1 MRTKKSTPYL
11 FLAPYLILFLIFII
25 IPTIMAVGLSFT
37 NYNAV
42 QAPQF
47 VGLTNYI
54 NLLTQDTIFRQY
66 VLPNTILCSVIV
78 GPLGYLL
85 AFFLA
90 WSLSQLTRVPR
101 TILALIIYSPS
112 MTMGVAMTVMW
123 RVVFLGD
130 QSGIANYVLT
140 QLGVITE
147 PIVWML
153 NTQYILPIVI
163 IVALW
168 SSMGVGFL
176 AMLAGLLNINAE
188 LYEAGAIDGI
198 KNRIQ
203 EVFYI
208 TIPSMKP
215 QMLFGA
221 VMSIV
226 GAFQAGN
233 IGKCIEECIELAAQ
247 MAAENEKVFVPN
259 QFENA
264 DNVAAHL
271 ENTGLEILRQ
281 VDGPIDAFCSGIG
294 TGGTIT
300 GIGRI
305 LKGANP
311 DIRICACE
319 PEHAAI
325 LSGGSIGTHLQ
336 MGIGDGVIPAILDT
350 EIYSEIRIVTDAEA
364 ISTTKELAAKEGILC
379 GISSGTNVSV
389 ALKLARELGKG
400 KTVVTV
406 LPDTGERYFS
416 TILFGD

>member
-54 NLLTQDTIFRQY
+54 NLLTQDTIFLQY
-66 VLPNTILCSVIV
+66 VLPNTILFSVIV

-140 QLGVITE
+140 QLGGITE

-233 IGKCIEECIELAAQ
+233 IGVMLTGSNPTPGYAAQ
-247 MAAENEKVFVPN
+247 LMVNHIDDYGFTRYEMGYAA
-259 QFENA
+259 A
-264 DNVAAHL
+264 
-271 ENTGLEILRQ
+271 
-281 VDGPIDAFCSGIG
+281 
-294 TGGTIT
+294 
-300 GIGRI
+300 
-305 LKGANP
+305 
-311 DIRICACE
+311 
-319 PEHAAI
+319 
-325 LSGGSIGTHLQ
+325 
-336 MGIGDGVIPAILDT
+336 
-350 EIYSEIRIVTDAEA
+350 
-364 ISTTKELAAKEGILC
+364 
-379 GISSGTNVSV
+379 VSV
-389 ALKLARELGKG
+389 ALLGLIYAFSFVARKLFAPKDE
-400 KTVVTV
+400 
-406 LPDTGERYFS
+406 
-416 TILFGD
+416 

>member
-11 FLAPYLILFLIFII
+11 FLAPYLVLFLIFII
-25 IPTIMAVGLSFT
+25 IPTVMAIGLSFT

-54 NLLTQDTIFRQY
+54 NLLTPDTIFLQY
-66 VLPNTILCSVIV
+66 VLPNTILFAVIV
-78 GPLGYLL
+78 GPVGYLL

-90 WSLSQLTRVPR
+90 WSLSQLTRLPR

-233 IGKCIEECIELAAQ
+233 IGVMLTGSNPTPQYAAQ
-247 MAAENEKVFVPN
+247 LMTNHIEDYGFTRYEMGYAA
-259 QFENA
+259 A
-264 DNVAAHL
+264 
-271 ENTGLEILRQ
+271 
-281 VDGPIDAFCSGIG
+281 
-294 TGGTIT
+294 
-300 GIGRI
+300 
-305 LKGANP
+305 
-311 DIRICACE
+311 
-319 PEHAAI
+319 
-325 LSGGSIGTHLQ
+325 
-336 MGIGDGVIPAILDT
+336 
-350 EIYSEIRIVTDAEA
+350 
-364 ISTTKELAAKEGILC
+364 
-379 GISSGTNVSV
+379 VSV
-389 ALKLARELGKG
+389 GLLALIYAFSYVARM
-400 KTVVTV
+400 
-406 LPDTGERYFS
+406 
-416 TILFGD
+416 LFAEKE

>member
-11 FLAPYLILFLIFII
+11 FLAPYLALFLIFIV
-25 IPTIMAVGLSFT
+25 IPTVMAIGLSFT

-42 QAPQF
+42 QTPQF

-54 NLLTQDTIFRQY
+54 NLLTQDTVFLQY
-66 VLPNTILCSVIV
+66 VLPNTVLFAVIV
-78 GPLGYLL
+78 GPVGYLL

-90 WSLSQLTRVPR
+90 WSLSQLTRLPR

-140 QLGVITE
+140 QLGIITE

-153 NTQYILPIVI
+153 NTSYIMPIVI

-176 AMLAGLLNINAE
+176 AMLAGLLNVNAE

-198 KNRIQ
+198 RNRVQ

-233 IGKCIEECIELAAQ
+233 IGVMLTGSNPTPQYAAQ
-247 MAAENEKVFVPN
+247 LMVNHIDDYGFTRYEMGYAA
-259 QFENA
+259 A
-264 DNVAAHL
+264 
-271 ENTGLEILRQ
+271 
-281 VDGPIDAFCSGIG
+281 
-294 TGGTIT
+294 
-300 GIGRI
+300 
-305 LKGANP
+305 
-311 DIRICACE
+311 
-319 PEHAAI
+319 
-325 LSGGSIGTHLQ
+325 
-336 MGIGDGVIPAILDT
+336 
-350 EIYSEIRIVTDAEA
+350 
-364 ISTTKELAAKEGILC
+364 
-379 GISSGTNVSV
+379 VSV
-389 ALKLARELGKG
+389 SLLALIYVFSFVARK
-400 KTVVTV
+400 
-406 LPDTGERYFS
+406 
-416 TILFGD
+416 LFGAKDE

>member
-1 MRTKKSTPYL
+1 MRTYKKTPYL
-11 FLAPYLILFLIFII
+11 FLAPYLILFLVFIV
-25 IPTIMAVGLSFT
+25 IPTIMAIALSFT

-54 NLLTQDTIFRQY
+54 NLLTQDTIFLQY
-66 VLPNTILCSVIV
+66 VLPNTILFAVIV
-78 GPLGYLL
+78 GPVGYLL

-153 NTQYILPIVI
+153 NTNYILPIVI

-176 AMLAGLLNINAE
+176 AMLAGLLNVNAE
-188 LYEAGAIDGI
+188 LYEAAAIDGVR
-198 KNRIQ
+198 NRIQ

-208 TIPSMKP
+208 TIPAMKP

-221 VMSIV
+221 VMSVV

-233 IGKCIEECIELAAQ
+233 IGVMLTGSNPTPQYAAQ
-247 MAAENEKVFVPN
+247 LMVNHIDDYGFTRYEMGYAA
-259 QFENA
+259 A
-264 DNVAAHL
+264 
-271 ENTGLEILRQ
+271 
-281 VDGPIDAFCSGIG
+281 
-294 TGGTIT
+294 
-300 GIGRI
+300 
-305 LKGANP
+305 
-311 DIRICACE
+311 
-319 PEHAAI
+319 
-325 LSGGSIGTHLQ
+325 
-336 MGIGDGVIPAILDT
+336 
-350 EIYSEIRIVTDAEA
+350 
-364 ISTTKELAAKEGILC
+364 
-379 GISSGTNVSV
+379 VSV
-389 ALKLARELGKG
+389 SLLALIYVFSFVARKLFTAKDE
-400 KTVVTV
+400 
-406 LPDTGERYFS
+406 
-416 TILFGD
+416 

>member
-11 FLAPYLILFLIFII
+11 FLAPYLVLFLIFII
-25 IPTIMAVGLSFT
+25 IPTVMAIALSFT

-42 QAPQF
+42 QAPKF

-54 NLLTQDTIFRQY
+54 NLFTQDTTFLQF
-66 VLPNTILCSVIV
+66 VLPNTILFAVIV
-78 GPLGYLL
+78 GPVGYLL

-90 WSLSQLTRVPR
+90 WSLSQLPRLPR

-233 IGKCIEECIELAAQ
+233 IGVMLTGSNPTPQYAAQ
-247 MAAENEKVFVPN
+247 LMVNHIEDYGFTRYEMGYAA
-259 QFENA
+259 A
-264 DNVAAHL
+264 
-271 ENTGLEILRQ
+271 
-281 VDGPIDAFCSGIG
+281 
-294 TGGTIT
+294 
-300 GIGRI
+300 
-305 LKGANP
+305 
-311 DIRICACE
+311 
-319 PEHAAI
+319 
-325 LSGGSIGTHLQ
+325 
-336 MGIGDGVIPAILDT
+336 
-350 EIYSEIRIVTDAEA
+350 
-364 ISTTKELAAKEGILC
+364 
-379 GISSGTNVSV
+379 VSV
-389 ALKLARELGKG
+389 ALLALIYAFSFVARKLFAPKDE
-400 KTVVTV
+400 
-406 LPDTGERYFS
+406 
-416 TILFGD
+416 

>member
-1 MRTKKSTPYL
+1 MRTDKKTPYL
-11 FLAPYLILFLIFII
+11 FLAPYLILFLVFIV
-25 IPTIMAVGLSFT
+25 IPTIMAIALSFT

-54 NLLTQDTIFRQY
+54 NLLTQDTIFLQY
-66 VLPNTILCSVIV
+66 VLPNTILFAVIV
-78 GPLGYLL
+78 GPVGYLL

-153 NTQYILPIVI
+153 NTNYILPIVI

-176 AMLAGLLNINAE
+176 AMLAGLLNVNAE
-188 LYEAGAIDGI
+188 LYEAAAIDGVR
-198 KNRIQ
+198 NRIQ

-208 TIPSMKP
+208 TIPAMKP

-221 VMSIV
+221 VMSVV

-233 IGKCIEECIELAAQ
+233 IGVMLTGSNPTPQYAAQ
-247 MAAENEKVFVPN
+247 LMVNHIDDYGFTRYEMGYAA
-259 QFENA
+259 A
-264 DNVAAHL
+264 
-271 ENTGLEILRQ
+271 
-281 VDGPIDAFCSGIG
+281 
-294 TGGTIT
+294 
-300 GIGRI
+300 
-305 LKGANP
+305 
-311 DIRICACE
+311 
-319 PEHAAI
+319 
-325 LSGGSIGTHLQ
+325 
-336 MGIGDGVIPAILDT
+336 
-350 EIYSEIRIVTDAEA
+350 
-364 ISTTKELAAKEGILC
+364 
-379 GISSGTNVSV
+379 VSV
-389 ALKLARELGKG
+389 SLLALIYVFSFVARKLFTAKDE
-400 KTVVTV
+400 
-406 LPDTGERYFS
+406 
-416 TILFGD
+416 

>member
-1 MRTKKSTPYL
+1 MRTDKKTPYL
-11 FLAPYLILFLIFII
+11 FLAPYLILFLVFIV
-25 IPTIMAVGLSFT
+25 IPTVMAIALSFT

-54 NLLTQDTIFRQY
+54 NLLTQDTIFLQY
-66 VLPNTILCSVIV
+66 VLPNTILFAVIV
-78 GPLGYLL
+78 GPVGYLL

-153 NTQYILPIVI
+153 NTNYILPIVI

-176 AMLAGLLNINAE
+176 AMLAGLLNVNAE
-188 LYEAGAIDGI
+188 LYEAAAIDGVR
-198 KNRIQ
+198 NRIQ

-208 TIPSMKP
+208 TIPAMKP

-221 VMSIV
+221 VMSVV

-233 IGKCIEECIELAAQ
+233 IGVMLTGSNPTPQYAAQ
-247 MAAENEKVFVPN
+247 LMVNHIDDYGFTRYEMGYAA
-259 QFENA
+259 A
-264 DNVAAHL
+264 
-271 ENTGLEILRQ
+271 
-281 VDGPIDAFCSGIG
+281 
-294 TGGTIT
+294 
-300 GIGRI
+300 
-305 LKGANP
+305 
-311 DIRICACE
+311 
-319 PEHAAI
+319 
-325 LSGGSIGTHLQ
+325 
-336 MGIGDGVIPAILDT
+336 
-350 EIYSEIRIVTDAEA
+350 
-364 ISTTKELAAKEGILC
+364 
-379 GISSGTNVSV
+379 VSV
-389 ALKLARELGKG
+389 SLLALIYVFSFVARKLFTAKDE
-400 KTVVTV
+400 
-406 LPDTGERYFS
+406 
-416 TILFGD
+416 

>member
-54 NLLTQDTIFRQY
+54 NLLTQDTIFLQY
-66 VLPNTILCSVIV
+66 VLPNTILFSVIV

-233 IGKCIEECIELAAQ
+233 IGVMLTGSNPTPGYAAQ
-247 MAAENEKVFVPN
+247 LMVNHIDDYGFTRYEMGYAA
-259 QFENA
+259 A
-264 DNVAAHL
+264 
-271 ENTGLEILRQ
+271 
-281 VDGPIDAFCSGIG
+281 
-294 TGGTIT
+294 
-300 GIGRI
+300 
-305 LKGANP
+305 
-311 DIRICACE
+311 
-319 PEHAAI
+319 
-325 LSGGSIGTHLQ
+325 
-336 MGIGDGVIPAILDT
+336 
-350 EIYSEIRIVTDAEA
+350 
-364 ISTTKELAAKEGILC
+364 
-379 GISSGTNVSV
+379 VSV
-389 ALKLARELGKG
+389 ALLGLIYAFSFVARKLFAPKDE
-400 KTVVTV
+400 
-406 LPDTGERYFS
+406 
-416 TILFGD
+416 

>member
-11 FLAPYLILFLIFII
+11 FLAPYLILFTVFII
-25 IPTIMAVGLSFT
+25 VPTLMAVGLSFT

-42 QAPQF
+42 QTPQF

-54 NLLTQDTIFRQY
+54 NLLTQDTIFLQY
-66 VLPNTILCSVIV
+66 VLPNTILFAVVV
-78 GPLGYLL
+78 GPVGYLL

-90 WSLSQLTRVPR
+90 WSLSQLTKLPR

-153 NTQYILPIVI
+153 NTNYIMPIVI

-176 AMLAGLLNINAE
+176 AMLAGLLNVNTE

-198 KNRIQ
+198 RNRLQ

-208 TIPSMKP
+208 TIPAMKP

-221 VMSIV
+221 VMSVV

-233 IGKCIEECIELAAQ
+233 IGVMLTGSNPTPGYAAQ
-247 MAAENEKVFVPN
+247 LMVNHIEDYGFTRYEMGYAA
-259 QFENA
+259 A
-264 DNVAAHL
+264 
-271 ENTGLEILRQ
+271 
-281 VDGPIDAFCSGIG
+281 
-294 TGGTIT
+294 
-300 GIGRI
+300 
-305 LKGANP
+305 
-311 DIRICACE
+311 
-319 PEHAAI
+319 
-325 LSGGSIGTHLQ
+325 
-336 MGIGDGVIPAILDT
+336 
-350 EIYSEIRIVTDAEA
+350 
-364 ISTTKELAAKEGILC
+364 
-379 GISSGTNVSV
+379 VSV
-389 ALKLARELGKG
+389 GLLGLIYAFSFVARKL
-400 KTVVTV
+400 
-406 LPDTGERYFS
+406 FS
-416 TILFGD
+416 AKDE